1 MPGGFKGG
9 FKPSVSLLHEY
20 FRLKFD
26 LESYWMMHRLFRIPL
41 TYFRNFRKCLALV
54 LRSDHQAL
62 EEGVAISVV
71 PADRH
76 RPTHAH
82 SLASTLWM

>member
-1 MPGGFKGG
+1 M
-9 FKPSVSLLHEY
+9 
-20 FRLKFD
+20 
-26 LESYWMMHRLFRIPL
+26 
-41 TYFRNFRKCLALV
+41 TYFRNFRKCLV

-71 PADRH
+71 PADR
-76 RPTHAH
+76 RLPTHAH